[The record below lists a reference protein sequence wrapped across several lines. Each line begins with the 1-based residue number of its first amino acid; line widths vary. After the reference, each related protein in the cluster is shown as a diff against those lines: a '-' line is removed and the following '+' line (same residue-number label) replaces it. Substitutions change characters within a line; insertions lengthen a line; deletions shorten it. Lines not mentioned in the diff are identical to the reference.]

1 MLLTACAGPAPAEG
15 ALFQDARAL
24 AVTPDGT
31 LWVVDAD
38 AVVALRGGV
47 VVRQLSGVGTGDGA
61 FLDPVDVDPTNGQT
75 IYVADR
81 AAGTVLQFTAEG
93 RLVREIVV
101 PDVDPAEVVR
111 QSVGPARRRGIPVA
125 VAAGPGGVLYVADAG
140 RSHVLALDAEGAIDR
155 VLGAGLLVDP
165 VDVAVD
171 GQTLWVADAG
181 RGVVRSFDAFGAPGV
196 SRDAADVGRLV
207 AVAARGGVLVAL
219 GAGRGVVWRGGLYV
233 RLWEDESA
241 LRDDGTPRGPDGVRE
256 AYRGVAL
263 DGGRLVLLTPTRIE
277 TRPVGG
283 TVVR

>member
-1 MLLTACAGPAPAEG
+1 MGRSIVLLALALAACAGPTPAPD

-47 VVRQLSGVGTGDGA
+47 VVRRLSGVGTGDGA

-111 QSVGPARRRGIPVA
+111 QSVGPVRRRGVPVA
-125 VAAGPGGVLYVADAG
+125 VAAGPGGTLYVADAG
-140 RSHVLALDAEGAIDR
+140 RSHVLALDAEGAVDR
-155 VLGAGLLVDP
+155 VLGAGLLVEP
-165 VDVAVD
+165 VDLAVD

-181 RGVVRSFDAFGAPGV
+181 RGGLQAFDPFGAPGRFRPTSTELGRLV
-196 SRDAADVGRLV
+196 SVSVSQGRFVIVGVEGPVEQDGDSLAYLVDAPGLRGGVYLGARTLYLTPTGFVGSAVADVG
-207 AVAARGGVLVAL
+207 L
-219 GAGRGVVWRGGLYV
+219 GDA
-233 RLWEDESA
+233 E
-241 LRDDGTPRGPDGVRE
+241 RD
-256 AYRGVAL
+256 
-263 DGGRLVLLTPTRIE
+263 
-277 TRPVGG
+277 
-283 TVVR
+283 